1 MGALYNPVK
10 LKTSSH
16 SVKMG
21 EIGIVIFCLMVS
33 GGFAVPTE
41 LVRYS
46 QLGDGPPPEVNISS
60 VTTTDN
66 LILKTETSSAAP
78 EFEYALIGE
87 DPQDQQWFR
96 VSLTP
101 KTNKT
106 GYRAQFATRKHPPFD
121 AQVAHRH
128 DKTIQDLL
136 NWLDRSEDQSLWKVY
151 RDLLEYTPQ
160 AQRSQEFPIS
170 NEIEKEGK
178 VPRKQG
184 CRNNNHRLLLEGEEP
199 TSTSPSPSPSKTQSP
214 NNLVYFIKGLQ

>member
-1 MGALYNPVK
+1 
-10 LKTSSH
+10 
-16 SVKMG
+16 MG
-21 EIGIVIFCLMVS
+21 EMWNKPYMGIIIFCMMAC
-33 GGFAVPTE
+33 GGLTLPTE

-60 VTTTDN
+60 VTASDN
-66 LILKTETSSAAP
+66 LVLKTDTSSAAP
-78 EFEYALIGE
+78 EFEYTLIGE
-87 DPQDQQWFR
+87 DPKDQQWFR

-101 KTNKT
+101 KANKT

-121 AQVAHRH
+121 AKVAHRH

-160 AQRSQEFPIS
+160 AQRSQESPSS
-170 NEIEKEGK
+170 NEIVKEGK

-184 CRNNNHRLLLEGEEP
+184 CRNNNHRLLLVGEEP
-199 TSTSPSPSPSKTQSP
+199 TSTTASASPSKTQSP
-214 NNLVYFIKGLQ
+214 DNLVYFIKGLQ